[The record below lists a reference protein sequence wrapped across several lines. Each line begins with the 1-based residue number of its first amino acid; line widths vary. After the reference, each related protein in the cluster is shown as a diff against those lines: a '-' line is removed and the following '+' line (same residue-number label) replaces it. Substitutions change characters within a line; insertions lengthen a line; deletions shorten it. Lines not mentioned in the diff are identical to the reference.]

1 MDRTVMAVLALV
13 LGTPV
18 LAALALVAQGSV
30 EPEIIYTS
38 LMFGVPMV
46 FAVAALFEIRRI
58 AGVDDQPSE
67 QGLLFEQ
74 ERQLKKAKTYEK
86 VESPATE
93 EVAYREVVPEP
104 EAGPVPP
111 PGYSLDERTE
121 RPVDESITR
130 PAPEPRGPV
139 AEAVEGSEEEV
150 LAHHL
155 AKPKVYEPT
164 PLEAVKAETV
174 EVPAAQ
180 RVEEVQ
186 VMDPKAEMP
195 AGEPMTLTPEPVLA
209 SPGEPK
215 PEPEPEP
222 QPEPP
227 PVAAPIPKKGKRKRG
242 GRNPAPRP

>member
-46 FAVAALFEIRRI
+46 FAVGVLFEIRRI
-58 AGVDDQPSE
+58 AGVDDKPSE

-74 ERQLKKAKTYEK
+74 ERQLKKTTTYEK

-93 EVAYREVVPEP
+93 EVAYRAVVPEP
-104 EAGPVPP
+104 ETGPVPP

-130 PAPEPRGPV
+130 PAPEPV
-139 AEAVEGSEEEV
+139 AES
-150 LAHHL
+150 
-155 AKPKVYEPT
+155 
-164 PLEAVKAETV
+164 
-174 EVPAAQ
+174 PAAAA
-180 RVEEVQ
+180 
-186 VMDPKAEMP
+186 P
-195 AGEPMTLTPEPVLA
+195 T
-209 SPGEPK
+209 EPK
-215 PEPEPEP
+215 PEPA
-222 QPEPP
+222 PEPP
-227 PVAAPIPKKGKRKRG
+227 QIAAPPPNGKGKRKRG
-242 GRNPAPRP
+242 GR